1 MKFKLA
7 IVFCLL
13 LSIIPNGSN
22 GYHIDKEEITHLS
35 NQIFDEL
42 VAIRNDLHNH
52 PELAGKEKR
61 TSKLVEEYLLD
72 LGLEVKTGIG
82 GYGVVGI
89 LNGNKKGKKIA
100 WRADMDAAL
109 HVFDNK
115 LNHKPQVAH
124 ICGHDVHTSIAL
136 GMANVLS
143 KHKDDIQ
150 GTVYFIFQPAEES
163 FKGAKS
169 MIEEGLFEEIEPDE
183 IFGLHV
189 FPTEIGTISSKP
201 NELFAYQRRIKLT
214 FKNTIDQEVFSD
226 FFQEILEGF
235 IRHKTNGE
243 PWSLDYLTDPINGLS
258 NPNTIYDDYFILG
271 SNVSTRYEK
280 NTTSFECTY
289 YETDAERLDSIAK
302 RITDYVLDS
311 EYGKFYINTSFT
323 AERPTVIN
331 DPKLTCE
338 SQSILKELHGEEN
351 VNSFYGQ
358 MPYSNEDFIYYQNE
372 IPGVM
377 FLLGASN
384 KEKEIYA
391 LPHTSEFEV
400 DEEVIKI
407 GVNYFS
413 TFLAEKINNNKL

>member
-1 MKFKLA
+1 MKLKLFLT
-7 IVFCLL
+7 FCSLL
-13 LSIIPNGSN
+13 CLVLNDSTQNNLDHENKI
-22 GYHIDKEEITHLS
+22 HLS
-35 NQIFDEL
+35 EEVFDQL

-52 PELAGKEKR
+52 PELAGKEQR
-61 TSKLVEEYLLD
+61 TSKIVEDYLLG

-82 GYGVVGI
+82 GHGVVGI
-89 LNGNKKGKKIA
+89 LNGNKQGKKLA

-124 ICGHDVHTSIAL
+124 ICGHDVHTAIGL
-136 GMANVLS
+136 GIANVLS
-143 KHKDDIQ
+143 KCKDDIK

-163 FKGAKS
+163 FEGAKA
-169 MIEEGLFEEIEPDE
+169 MIEDGLFEEIQPDE
-183 IFGLHV
+183 VFGLHV

-201 NELFAYQRRIKLT
+201 KELFAHQRRIKLT
-214 FKNTIDQEVFSD
+214 FDDTIDQEAFSG

-243 PWSLDYLTDPINGLS
+243 PRSLDYLTDPKDGLS

-271 SNVSTRYEK
+271 SNVSTRFEK
-280 NTTSFECTY
+280 DKISFECTY
-289 YETDAERLDSIAK
+289 YETDSTRLDSISR
-302 RITDYVLDS
+302 RITNLVIDS
-311 EYGKFYINTSFT
+311 EFGASYIDTSFT

-331 DPKLTCE
+331 NPKLTEE
-338 SQSILKELHGEEN
+338 SLSILKRLYGKEK
-351 VNSFYGQ
+351 VNHFYGQ
-358 MPYSNEDFIYYQNE
+358 MLYSNEDFIYYQNE
-372 IPGVM
+372 VPGVM

-384 KEKEIYA
+384 KGKGIYA
-391 LPHTSEFEV
+391 LPHTSEFKV

-413 TFLAEKINNNKL
+413 TFLAEKINNKKS

>member
-1 MKFKLA
+1 MKLKL
-7 IVFCLL
+7 VLTFCLL
-13 LSIIPNGSN
+13 LFLVPNDSTKGN
-22 GYHIDKEEITHLS
+22 S
-35 NQIFDEL
+35 NQEKLTDISNKIFDEL

-61 TSKLVEEYLLD
+61 TSKIVEDYLLN
-72 LGLEVKTGIG
+72 LGLEVKKGLG

-89 LNGNKKGKKIA
+89 LNGNKKGKKVA

-115 LNHKPQVAH
+115 LNFKPQVAH
-124 ICGHDVHTSIAL
+124 ICGHDVHTTIGL

-143 KHKDDIQ
+143 KIKDSIE

-169 MIEEGLFEEIEPDE
+169 MIEDGLFEEIQPDE

-214 FKNTIDQEVFSD
+214 FNDAIDAEGFRI
-226 FFQEILEGF
+226 FFQETMQQLV
-235 IRHKTNGE
+235 RHKANSE
-243 PWSLDYLTDPINGLS
+243 PWSLDYLTHPEHGLM
-258 NPNTIYDDYFILG
+258 NPNTMYNDYFIVE
-271 SNVSTRYEK
+271 SNIAIRHGGK
-280 NTTSFECTY
+280 TTSFEYTY
-289 YETDAERLDSIAK
+289 YETDFARLNAISK
-302 RITDYVLDS
+302 RITDDVIKS
-311 EYGKFYINTSFT
+311 KYGEFYIETSFT

-331 DPKLTCE
+331 DPKLTEECLSE
-338 SQSILKELHGEEN
+338 LKKMHGVEN
-351 VNSFYGQ
+351 VKRFYGQ
-358 MPYSNEDFIYYQNE
+358 APYFNEDFIYYQYQV
-372 IPGVM
+372 PGVM

-384 KEKEIYA
+384 KAKGIKA

-400 DEEVIKI
+400 DEEVIKY

-413 TFLAEKINNNKL
+413 SFLKKRVN

>member
-7 IVFCLL
+7 ITFCLL
-13 LSIIPNGSN
+13 LSNIPNGSTEEN
-22 GYHIDKEEITHLS
+22 INKDKMAHLS

-42 VAIRNDLHNH
+42 VAIRNDIHNH

-61 TSKLVEEYLLD
+61 TSKIVEDYLLG

-82 GYGVVGI
+82 GHGVVGI
-89 LNGNKKGKKIA
+89 LNGSKKGKKMA

-124 ICGHDVHTSIAL
+124 ICGHDVHTAIGL
-136 GMANVLS
+136 GIANVLS
-143 KHKDDIQ
+143 KCKDDII
-150 GTVYFIFQPAEES
+150 GTMYFIFQPAEES
-163 FKGAKS
+163 FEGAKA
-169 MIEEGLFEEIEPDE
+169 MIEDGLFEEIQPDE
-183 IFGLHV
+183 VFGLHV
-189 FPTEIGTISSKP
+189 FPTEIGTVSSKP

-214 FKNTIDQEVFSD
+214 FDNTIDQEAFSG

-235 IRHKTNGE
+235 IRHNTNSE
-243 PWSLDYLTDPINGLS
+243 PWSLDYLTDPLEGLS

-271 SNVSTRYEK
+271 SNVSTRFEK
-280 NTTSFECTY
+280 DKTSFECTY
-289 YETDAERLDSIAK
+289 YETDSTRLNSMTR
-302 RITDYVLDS
+302 RISDLVIDS
-311 EYGKFYINTSFT
+311 EFGKSYINTSFT

-331 DPKLTCE
+331 DPKLTDE
-338 SQSILKELHGEEN
+338 SLSILKKLYGDEN
-351 VNSFYGQ
+351 VNHFYGQ

-372 IPGVM
+372 VPGVM

-384 KEKEIYA
+384 KEKGIYA
-391 LPHTSEFEV
+391 LPHTSEFKV

-413 TFLAEKINNNKL
+413 TFLVEKINNNKS